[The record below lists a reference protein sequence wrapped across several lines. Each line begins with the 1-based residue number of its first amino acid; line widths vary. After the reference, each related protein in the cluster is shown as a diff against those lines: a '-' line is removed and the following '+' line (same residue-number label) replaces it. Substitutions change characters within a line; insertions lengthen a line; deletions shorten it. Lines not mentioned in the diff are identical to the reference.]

1 MEYELFLL
9 VGGPLGGTQA
19 LLPSGSTQL
28 KVNLPEGR
36 VEFYVFSGYGG
47 RLEFQPHP
55 H

>member
-1 MEYELFLL
+1 MEVFTL
-9 VGGPLGGTQA
+9 VGGPMDGSVA
-19 LLPSGSTQL
+19 LLPAGSTQL

-36 VEFYVFSGYGG
+36 VEFYIFSGYSG